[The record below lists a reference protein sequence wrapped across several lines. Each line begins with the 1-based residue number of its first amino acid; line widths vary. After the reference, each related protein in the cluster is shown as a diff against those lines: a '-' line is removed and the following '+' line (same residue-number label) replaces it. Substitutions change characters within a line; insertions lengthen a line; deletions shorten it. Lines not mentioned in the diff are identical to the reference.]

1 MKVSNI
7 FRVFPIVALSGL
19 ATSSFGFAIGQ
30 TNWFVGVDG
39 LQTIPTGVYAGLPNP
54 NYGRLTFLYGHQY
67 DGIDDGAIGPSS
79 SHFHSKSRWA
89 YTGPA
94 SNPTIVD
101 AITTNFVP
109 EDGTRITLLPGSGPT
124 AGLFVS
130 GLQGTDLKW
139 ANPRHSSV
147 AWLNRAE
154 ATEWE
159 TFLFNSSGGRWS
171 GSLGVA
177 RVALQIVSIS
187 PGLSVWAPDFSRQ
200 ISAPG
205 QFLEL
210 GVGDSLDI
218 TPVFAATSLGNFSA
232 TFRLLDL
239 HREDGYR
246 PLLDSGRYEMRFEA
260 VPEPASML
268 ALGAGLAAMA
278 WRRRSRRNG

>member
-1 MKVSNI
+1 MWNPYRAIAIAGAASLAAGA
-7 FRVFPIVALSGL
+7 FP
-19 ATSSFGFAIGQ
+19 FAIGQ
-30 TNWFVGVDG
+30 TNWFIGVDG
-39 LQTIPTGVYAGLPNP
+39 LQNIPSGAYAGLPNP
-54 NYGRLTFLYGHQY
+54 NFGRLTFLYGHQY
-67 DGIDDGAIGPSS
+67 DGIDDGSIGPAS

-89 YTGPA
+89 YSGPA

-101 AITTNFVP
+101 AVTTNFVP

-130 GLQGTDLKW
+130 GLQGTDVKW

-147 AWLNRAE
+147 AWLNRSGAE
-154 ATEWE
+154 TWE
-159 TFLFNSSGGRWS
+159 TFLFNSSAGRWS
-171 GSLGVA
+171 GSLGAA
-177 RVALQIVSIS
+177 RVALQIVSIT

-200 ISAPG
+200 IDQPG

-218 TPVFAATSLGNFSA
+218 TPVFAAGALGSYNA

-260 VPEPASML
+260 VPEPATML
-268 ALGAGLAAMA
+268 ALGAGVAALAL
-278 WRRRSRRNG
+278 RRRQRKVS